1 MFINHRNFLKGNLKV
16 VLGTVQG
23 EYMKLKIVMIVT
35 CCPFT
40 I

>member
-16 VLGTVQG
+16 LGKVEG